1 MVGNY
6 RGLNFE
12 RHIRNIGF
20 SPLDVMLTGSTG
32 SGKSTTI
39 NCIFDK
45 PIAKVGDG
53 AEPETMSLNA
63 FRLTDHMRFWDT
75 PGLGDGIRNDL
86 SHAYNIKRLL
96 RKPHHGQFY
105 LIDMVIVIVDAGSR
119 DIGTTVKLI
128 DQVLTKSI
136 PPERIMVALNQAD
149 FAMKGRH
156 WDSTHNIPDDV
167 LHNFLEDKAES
178 VQRRINDS
186 AQLNLRKP
194 VYYSAKYRYHI
205 EALYDAIIAQMPD
218 KPRRIANEPS
228 CYCTHRKFCI

>member
-1 MVGNY
+1 MLMTY
-6 RGLNFE
+6 KECEIE
-12 RHIRNIGF
+12 RHIQKIGF

-39 NCIFDK
+39 ISIFNQ

-53 AEPETMSLNA
+53 VDPETMSLDA
-63 FRLTDHMRFWDT
+63 FRLTDRMRFWDT

-105 LIDMVIVIVDAGSR
+105 LIDMVIIILDAGSR

-128 DQVLTKSI
+128 DQVLKENI
-136 PPERIMVALNQAD
+136 PSDRIMVAINQAD

-156 WDSTHNIPDDV
+156 WDSTHNSPDDV
-167 LHNFLEDKAES
+167 LHSFLEEKAES
-178 VQRRINDS
+178 IQRRINES
-186 AQLNLRKP
+186 AQLKLRRP
-194 VYYSAKYRYHI
+194 VYYSAKYHFNI
-205 EALYDAIIAQMPD
+205 ETLYDAIIAQMPD
-218 KPRRIANEPS
+218 TPRRIADERCS
-228 CYCTHRKFCI
+228 VCTHKKFYI